1 LSQTKPAE
9 VQLIFGFLQRLIYT
23 SLSSYRASTPQ
34 KNPYAHII
42 HCLENLRQDIICT
55 ANDSPRYLTNNGTHS
70 GENQVRFCRDFSK
83 LKDWGAEHDAC
94 FRQKH
99 DLGDVVAP
107 IEKFKYCKSEENT
120 EKYLDKVRGYFD
132 LPSDWQF
139 PEPGVPL

>member
-83 LKDWGAEHDAC
+83 LKNWGAEHDAC

-120 EKYLDKVRGYFD
+120 EKYLNKMRGYFD